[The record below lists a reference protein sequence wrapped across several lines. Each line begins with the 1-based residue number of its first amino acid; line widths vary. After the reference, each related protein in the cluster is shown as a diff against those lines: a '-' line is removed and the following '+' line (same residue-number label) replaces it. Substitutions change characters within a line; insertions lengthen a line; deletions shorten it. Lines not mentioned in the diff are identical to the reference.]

1 MTESTS
7 FFAELQRRHV
17 FRAAIAHVIV
27 AWLFIQFADVVL
39 PYIGIVDEPV
49 RWAFVI
55 SVATFPITL
64 IIAWFFEHPWH
75 KYTGSRL
82 ALDVIAIAAVAV
94 VAVTWAVRNIPD
106 VVRIK
111 TSIAVLPFEHSGDSL
126 EQSVSRAIAYEVNS
140 LLMKSKS
147 IDVIGF
153 ESVTSLQLSRNR

>member
-1 MTESTS
+1 MSSAGE

-17 FRAAIAHVIV
+17 VRAAIAHIVV
-27 AWLFIQFADVVL
+27 AWLLIQFADVVL

-82 ALDVIAIAAVAV
+82 AFDVIVI
-94 VAVTWAVRNIPD
+94 VRHRYGHCSSVIS
-106 VVRIK
+106 IK
-111 TSIAVLPFEHSGDSL
+111 PGEL
-126 EQSVSRAIAYEVNS
+126 
-140 LLMKSKS
+140 
-147 IDVIGF
+147 
-153 ESVTSLQLSRNR
+153 